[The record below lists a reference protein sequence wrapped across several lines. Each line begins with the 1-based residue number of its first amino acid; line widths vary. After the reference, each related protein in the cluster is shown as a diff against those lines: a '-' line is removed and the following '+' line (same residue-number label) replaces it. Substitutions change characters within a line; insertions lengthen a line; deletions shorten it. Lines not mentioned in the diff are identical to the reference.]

1 MKNLIKNSQ
10 KLVEYLFGQ
19 LKTSFVNFEKT
30 FVFAS
35 FMSST
40 PAFLLV
46 PHKKSS
52 VQAGLRRFSALNYR
66 TVAVLSIL
74 TTSFLNSCTTV
85 KEYEKNK
92 LNDAEMVLGNRTIE
106 KTELSFQSYREGS
119 SGANAGK
126 VGGGC
131 GCN

>member
-10 KLVEYLFGQ
+10 KLVEFLFGQ
-19 LKTSFVNFEKT
+19 LRTSFVNFEKT
-30 FVFAS
+30 FVFTS
-35 FMSST
+35 LMSST
-40 PAFLLV
+40 PVCHSELV
-46 PHKKSS
+46 EES
-52 VQAGLRRFSALNYR
+52 VQVGLRRFNALNYR
-66 TVAVLSIL
+66 TIAVLSIL
-74 TTSFLNSCTTV
+74 TIPFLNSCTTV